1 MIQRNYKTV
10 SRMLT
15 DDCNGQSIEIELHS
29 LLFVLNLEES
39 GNLVECFVF
48 SFGNFF
54 VGEDPE
60 DCQEHTKGK
69 EGVVLQHCLKKK
81 GFSKNFFV
89 VEQIYHFVWV

>member
-1 MIQRNYKTV
+1 M
-10 SRMLT
+10 
-15 DDCNGQSIEIELHS
+15 HS

-39 GNLVECFVF
+39 GNLVEGFVF

-69 EGVVLQHCLKKK
+69 EGVVLQHCLKRKV
-81 GFSKNFFV
+81 SSRPSV
-89 VEQIYHFVWV
+89 LLRE